1 MRTAAGERA
10 ETREGEERGRRAGG
24 IRPETMIGD
33 HHEGVY
39 RQGDDYDRGMSPYDP
54 SAYPPFAVTVDLV
67 VLTVRRHALCALVV
81 RRGEQP
87 FQGRWALPGGFVRAD
102 EDLGAAAARE
112 LAEETG
118 LCVHDPGD
126 PAPAPGAGAHL
137 EQLAT
142 YGDPDR
148 DPRMRVVSVAHLAL
162 APDLPAPRPGGD
174 ADSVR
179 WAPVEE
185 LLSPEEGL
193 ADEPPAPLAFDHA
206 RILADGVERARSK
219 IEYSSLATAFCPPEF
234 TVGELRRVYEA
245 VWGVALDPRNF
256 HRKVT
261 GTPGFLV
268 PAGGTTTRQGGRPA
282 QLFRAG
288 GATLLN
294 PPMLRPE
301 V

>member
-1 MRTAAGERA
+1 MPGT
-10 ETREGEERGRRAGG
+10 ETREASRRGEEVAADASAGR
-24 IRPETMIGD
+24 
-33 HHEGVY
+33 VY
-39 RQGDDYDRGMSPYDP
+39 RQEDDYDRGMPPYDP
-54 SAYPPFAVTVDLV
+54 SAFPPFAVTVDLV
-67 VLTVRRHALCALVV
+67 VLTVRRHALCTLVV
-81 RRGEQP
+81 RRGEAP
-87 FQGRWALPGGFVRAD
+87 YQGRWALPGGFVQAA

-112 LAEETG
+112 LVEETG
-118 LCVHDPGD
+118 LCAHDPAS
-126 PAPAPGAGAHL
+126 PPPVPTNGAHL

-142 YGDPDR
+142 YGAPDR

-162 APDLPAPRPGGD
+162 APDLPAPRAGGD
-174 ADSVR
+174 ANSAR

-185 LLSPEEGL
+185 LLGE
-193 ADEPPAPLAFDHA
+193 DEAAAAEDGGPAALAFDHA

-245 VWGVALDPRNF
+245 VWGVSLDPRNF

>member
-1 MRTAAGERA
+1 M
-10 ETREGEERGRRAGG
+10 
-24 IRPETMIGD
+24 
-33 HHEGVY
+33 
-39 RQGDDYDRGMSPYDP
+39 PYDP

-81 RRGEQP
+81 RRGEEP
-87 FQGRWALPGGFVRAD
+87 FRGQWALPGGFVRAD
-102 EDLGAAAARE
+102 EDLSTAAARE

-118 LCVHDPGD
+118 LRTHESGSRPT
-126 PAPAPGAGAHL
+126 AAHL

-142 YGDPDR
+142 YGDPER
-148 DPRMRVVSVAHLAL
+148 DPRMRVVSVAHLVL
-162 APDLPAPRPGGD
+162 APDLPAPTAGGD
-174 ADSVR
+174 AGSAE
-179 WAPVEE
+179 WAPVSR
-185 LLSPEEGL
+185 LLRDRSGEDSAT
-193 ADEPPAPLAFDHA
+193 ADGPTGPLSFDHA
-206 RILADGVERARSK
+206 RILLDGVERARSK
-219 IEYSSLATAFCPPEF
+219 IEYSSLAAAFCPAEF

-245 VWGVALDPRNF
+245 VWGVSLDPRNF

-294 PPMLRPE
+294 PPMLRPDSS
-301 V
+301 

>member
-10 ETREGEERGRRAGG
+10 ETREGEERGRRVGG

>member
-1 MRTAAGERA
+1 MSTGRAQGSAVEEAGD
-10 ETREGEERGRRAGG
+10 GS
-24 IRPETMIGD
+24 
-33 HHEGVY
+33 VY
-39 RQGDDYDRGMSPYDP
+39 RQADDYDRGMPYDP
-54 SAYPPFAVTVDLV
+54 SAFPPFAVTVDLV
-67 VLTVRRHALCALVV
+67 VLTVRRHSLCALAV
-81 RRGEQP
+81 RRAEPP

-102 EDLGAAAARE
+102 EDLAQAAARE
-112 LAEETG
+112 LAEASG
-118 LCVHDPGD
+118 LRVHDPD
-126 PAPAPGAGAHL
+126 RPAQDGTAHL

-142 YGDPDR
+142 YGDPHR
-148 DPRMRVVSVAHLAL
+148 DPRMRVVSVAHLVL

-174 ADSVR
+174 ADRAR

-185 LLSPEEGL
+185 LLQGH
-193 ADEPPAPLAFDHA
+193 DRDGEPTPLAFDHA

-268 PAGGTTTRQGGRPA
+268 PTGGTTTRQGGRPA

>member
-1 MRTAAGERA
+1 MA
-10 ETREGEERGRRAGG
+10 
-24 IRPETMIGD
+24 
-33 HHEGVY
+33 
-39 RQGDDYDRGMSPYDP
+39 PYDP
-54 SAYPPFAVTVDLV
+54 SAFPPFAVTVDLV
-67 VLTVRRHALCALVV
+67 VLTVRNHALCALAV
-81 RRGEQP
+81 RRGEPP
-87 FQGRWALPGGFVRAD
+87 FQGCWALPGGFVRSD
-102 EDLGAAAARE
+102 EDLATAAARE

-118 LCVHDPGD
+118 LRVHDPD
-126 PAPAPGAGAHL
+126 APGQSGGAHL

-142 YGDPDR
+142 YGDPKR
-148 DPRMRVVSVAHLAL
+148 DPRMRVVSVAHLVL

-174 ADSVR
+174 ARSAR
-179 WAPVEE
+179 WAPVET
-185 LLSPEEGL
+185 LLSPEGGH
-193 ADEPPAPLAFDHA
+193 DEEQRAPLAFDHA
-206 RILADGVERARSK
+206 EILADGVERARSK

-245 VWGVALDPRNF
+245 VWGVGLDPRNF

-268 PAGGTTTRQGGRPA
+268 PTGGTTTRQGGRPA